1 MPILFITDKCSTE
14 YHLEMTYDLDQ
25 KRIIIP
31 GNKKVISA
39 PWDTSLIEGGKR
51 VRTFYMDM
59 KLLCKVISE
68 TAGFFEKK
76 KIRQFRCLQTD
87 FIK

>member
-1 MPILFITDKCSTE
+1 M
-14 YHLEMTYDLDQ
+14 
-25 KRIIIP
+25 
-31 GNKKVISA
+31 KKA
-39 PWDTSLIEGGKR
+39 
-51 VRTFYMDM
+51 MDM